1 MNFLSSIRADL
12 VEKRLL
18 PVAVVLAAVAVAVPV
33 GAVALSGSSSSPPV
47 VGPPTA
53 VTPPPGAPSPA
64 RALDAVAGPSTPAA
78 KVYRGRELDPFRLS
92 ASAVK
97 AQAAAATTT
106 ASTSA
111 VKATGTTPVAATKTT
126 KTTPTPTTKVATPKA
141 TTTPKTTTPKTTTPT
156 PTTPVATPSP
166 QARLTKLT
174 SRQSYSVAMNVV
186 DATGARTL
194 ASAVRLSPLPSASN
208 PLVEYLGV
216 LKSGRGA
223 SFLANPGTVA
233 QGPGLCLPS
242 GSDCQLL
249 VLKPGQIEA
258 LGVRTSGA
266 PVMQASIAVAD
277 WHVVTHSSIAAA
289 RKARAQVVPQGRTLV
304 TQSTQPALT
313 DLVYTVTQGA
323 VSIIPSI
330 VSALPSALAKL
341 LGG

>member
-18 PVAVVLAAVAVAVPV
+18 PVAIALAAVAVVVPV
-33 GAVALSGSSSSPPV
+33 GAGLLSSSSSSPV
-47 VGPPTA
+47 VGPPAA

-64 RALDAVAGPSTPAA
+64 KALDAVAGPSTPAA
-78 KVYRGRELDPFRLS
+78 KVYKGRELDPFRLS

-97 AQAAAATTT
+97 AQAAAAAKTGSTTVVKT
-106 ASTSA
+106 AA
-111 VKATGTTPVAATKTT
+111 TTPVATT
-126 KTTPTPTTKVATPKA
+126 KTSTTPTTKVTTPKV
-141 TTTPKTTTPKTTTPT
+141 TTTPKTTPAPKTTPT

-166 QARLTKLT
+166 LAQLAKLT

-194 ASAVRLSPLPSASN
+194 ANAVRLSPLPSASN

-216 LKSGRGA
+216 LRSGRGA
-223 SFLANPGTVA
+223 SFLVNPGTVA

-258 LGVRTSGA
+258 LGVHTSGA
-266 PVMQASIAVAD
+266 PVMQASIAVSD
-277 WHVVTHSSIAAA
+277 WHVVRHSSVAAA
-289 RKARAQVVPQGRTLV
+289 RRARAQVVPQGRTLV

-323 VSIIPSI
+323 VSVIPSI